1 LAWGGERCEPR
12 PLIPGAAMLIRLKNI
27 SKFFGAKLVFKNVGL
42 ELGRGAILLVVGPN
56 GAGKSTLLKI
66 MAGLARPTTGEVEVS
81 LGPEKIGFLGHQTFI
96 YPRLSAVENLR
107 FWADMYGLSKT
118 ESDLLEVL
126 SRMGLKGAA
135 FEEAGSFS
143 RGMAQRLSLAR
154 VLLLEPDLL
163 FLDEPGTGLDV
174 RSRGVLGREILAAK
188 TRGAALVWVSHDVVN
203 DLGAADFVLSLS
215 GGGCD
220 YFGPADAY
228 SVENTQGSAP

>member
-1 LAWGGERCEPR
+1 
-12 PLIPGAAMLIRLKNI
+12 MLIRLKNI

-42 ELGRGAILLVVGPN
+42 ELDRGAILLVVGPN

-66 MAGLARPTTGEVEVS
+66 MAGLAKPTTGEVDVS

-107 FWADMYGLSKT
+107 FWSGMYGLSKT
-118 ESDLLEVL
+118 ENDLLEVL
-126 SRMGLKGAA
+126 TRMGLKASA

-174 RSRGVLGREILAAK
+174 RSRGVLSREIQAAK

-203 DLGAADFVLSLS
+203 DLGAADFVFSLS

-220 YFGPADAY
+220 YFGPAASY

>member
-1 LAWGGERCEPR
+1 
-12 PLIPGAAMLIRLKNI
+12 MLIRLKDV

-42 ELGRGAILLVVGPN
+42 ELDRGAILLVVGPN

-81 LGPEKIGFLGHQTFI
+81 LGSEKIGFLGHQTFI

-107 FWADMYGLSKT
+107 FWAGLYGLSKT
-118 ESDLLEVL
+118 ENDLLDVL
-126 SRMGLKGAA
+126 ERMGLKPSA

-154 VLLLEPDLL
+154 VLLLEPELL
-163 FLDEPGTGLDV
+163 FLDEPGTGLDA
-174 RSRGVLGREILAAK
+174 RSRGVLGREIRAAK

-203 DLGAADFVLSLS
+203 DLGAADLVLSLS
-215 GGGCD
+215 GGGCG
-220 YFGPADAY
+220 YFGPAAAY
-228 SVENTQGSAP
+228 SLENAQGSAP